1 MAINN
6 RTPALYSKLGFTVK
20 PSVIHSWQLF
30 KSLNKCIGL
39 NKRTKYYASIPSLL
53 FRESSCQCHHH
64 RVSTRFGHQPQKGGR
79 QLKTDTWPC
88 DLRNRNQVPLPTETT
103 CINAPT
109 SSLSDLSIH
118 CERGASL
125 GWYLPR
131 RGWVVED
138 YLSGVNTWEWISRRP
153 ALVVR
158 LQEIPSWWLDKNSS

>member
-103 CINAPT
+103 CITRLLPLHVT
-109 SSLSDLSIH
+109 SVFIVKG
-118 CERGASL
+118 ERRWG
-125 GWYLPR
+125 GIYP
-131 RGWVVED
+131 GEVE
-138 YLSGVNTWEWISRRP
+138 LLKIIC
-153 ALVVR
+153 LVST
-158 LQEIPSWWLDKNSS
+158 LESE